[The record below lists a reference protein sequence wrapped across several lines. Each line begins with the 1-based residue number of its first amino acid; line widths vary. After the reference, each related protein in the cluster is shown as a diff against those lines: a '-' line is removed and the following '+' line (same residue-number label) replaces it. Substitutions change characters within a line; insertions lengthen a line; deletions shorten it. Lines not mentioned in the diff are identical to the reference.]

1 MFIAMYN
8 CVILPSVQINSR
20 NSAECFWEIGISP
33 TAHTSAQTSA
43 RMAWAVVF
51 RLRLIP
57 IQETRQSF
65 SAVLYTISTV
75 LTSQRLRLYIK
86 MRVTLHSH
94 SFLVGVARLVSRAP
108 CLRKCAR
115 RNSDCC
121 TADRVSVCFCRATS
135 WDKKARA
142 NCPCFLSG
150 RSGETWTRGLTVP
163 NRTRYQT
170 ALHPD

>member
-1 MFIAMYN
+1 MSLHLALCLSLCTIVVFCHRLIPRHK
-8 CVILPSVQINSR
+8 LR
-20 NSAECFWEIGISP
+20 
-33 TAHTSAQTSA
+33 H
-43 RMAWAVVF
+43 AWRELVVF

-108 CLRKCAR
+108 CLRKCVR

-121 TADRVSVCFCRATS
+121 TANRVSVCFFRATS

>member
-1 MFIAMYN
+1 MWQESTGKLLWYFGFSSYLCTNFGTQGVLVFYIRFNVCA
-8 CVILPSVQINSR
+8 
-20 NSAECFWEIGISP
+20 SASCLRSL
-33 TAHTSAQTSA
+33 
-43 RMAWAVVF
+43 VVF
-51 RLRLIP
+51 RLWLIP

-75 LTSQRLRLYIK
+75 FTSQRLRLYIK

-121 TADRVSVCFCRATS
+121 TANRVSVCFCRTTS
-135 WDKKARA
+135 WGKKARA